1 MNKEELDN
9 YRKNFYIKL
18 EQTLQER
25 KTISIEDYYVTLAKT
40 IKEFKIDEKTSKKV
54 YVYIGS
60 YIKDENIFT
69 KTENEYLTYD
79 NNPKITH
86 KIYKNIETDDIYKID
101 IKKCKKFE
109 KNNKIL
115 FPIIDLYNIQE
126 YNKQFEKIKL
136 QYFKNLLY
144 NKQKDSYKLVKKINE
159 QE

>member
-9 YRKNFYIKL
+9 YKKNFYIKL

-79 NNPKITH
+79 NSPKITH

-101 IKKCKKFE
+101 IKKCKK
-109 KNNKIL
+109 
-115 FPIIDLYNIQE
+115 
-126 YNKQFEKIKL
+126 
-136 QYFKNLLY
+136 
-144 NKQKDSYKLVKKINE
+144 
-159 QE
+159 